1 MQNKNMATKEL
12 LILTGMSGAGRST
25 VAHALEDI
33 GWYVVDNLPP
43 ALLPNLA
50 TQMSGS
56 EITALAVVVDVRGG
70 KLFDDLNQ
78 SLASLKAENRP
89 YRLLF
94 LDATDQALVQ
104 RFESTRRPH
113 PLQGKDRIVDG
124 IARERAKLEELRA
137 QADVVIDTTNL
148 NVHQLEKRTS
158 EIFAAGMLQS
168 LRINVLSFGY
178 KYGIPVDADL
188 VLDCRFIPNPH
199 WDPELR
205 PLTGLTQEVSSR
217 VLKSEG
223 VEEFVKSYVNVVTQM
238 LPGYLREGKKYVT
251 IAIGCTGGKHRS
263 VAVAQEIARQLNL
276 KSNDFEISAHASHR
290 DVGRE

>member
-1 MQNKNMATKEL
+1 MAKKEV

-25 VAHALEDI
+25 VAHALEDL

-43 ALLPNLA
+43 ALLPQLSEQTLDTHA
-50 TQMSGS
+50 T
-56 EITALAVVVDVRGG
+56 LAVVVDVRGG
-70 KLFDDLNQ
+70 KFFDELN
-78 SLASLKAENRP
+78 SALALLKESTVP
-89 YRLLF
+89 FRLLF

-124 IARERAKLEELRA
+124 ISRERAKLEEIRA
-137 QADVVIDTTNL
+137 QADVVIDTSNL

-158 EIFAAGMLQS
+158 EIFAAGMLPT
-168 LRINVLSFGY
+168 LRVNVLSFGY

-199 WDPELR
+199 WIPELR
-205 PLTGLTQEVSSR
+205 PLTGLDSAVSDK
-217 VLKSEG
+217 VLRSEG
-223 VEEFVKSYVNVVTQM
+223 VADFVKSYVAVVQKM
-238 LPGYLREGKKYVT
+238 IPGYFREGKKYVT

-263 VAVAQEIARQLNL
+263 VAVAEEIARQLNSSSGEL
-276 KSNDFEISAHASHR
+276 EISAHATHR

>member
-1 MQNKNMATKEL
+1 MSTQEL

-25 VAHALEDI
+25 VAHALEDL

-43 ALLPNLA
+43 SLLPQLA
-50 TQMSGS
+50 EQSLDTHA
-56 EITALAVVVDVRGG
+56 ALAVVVDVRGG
-70 KLFDDLNQ
+70 KFFDELNNALSQ
-78 SLASLKAENRP
+78 LKSAATP

-113 PLQGKDRIVDG
+113 PLQAKDRIVDG
-124 IARERAKLEELRA
+124 IARERAKLEEIRA
-137 QADVVIDTTNL
+137 QADVVIDSSNL

-158 EIFAAGMLQS
+158 EIFAAGMLPS
-168 LRINVLSFGY
+168 LRVNVLSFGY
-178 KYGIPVDADL
+178 KYGIPVDSDL

-199 WDPELR
+199 WIPELR
-205 PLTGLTQEVSSR
+205 PLNGLDKPVSDK
-217 VLKSEG
+217 VLESDG
-223 VEEFVKSYVNVVTQM
+223 VEDFVKSYVNVVQQM
-238 LPGYLREGKKYVT
+238 IPGYFREGKKYVT

-263 VAVAQEIARQLNL
+263 VAIAEEIARQLGSTSQDL
-276 KSNDFEISAHASHR
+276 EISAHSTHR